1 MKKVFFLTALLCA
14 SVMSFAAIDW
24 NSINFL
30 GDGAGDGAY
39 GNKYKVAVGEGQS
52 VVNIQK
58 PDWAAEAGIFTTFP
72 AGINSCSLG
81 DGKYAT
87 QGTGM
92 VLYLSAFTQK
102 ETEVT
107 VVHGTGT
114 CVFTVFYV
122 DGESSSSGKADPELS
137 INESTVTLD
146 VAGPKTFQIVAT
158 RQGTGAISYSSN
170 NPGIASVD
178 DTGLVTAV
186 GRGTARITVTV
197 AEDENYEEAAIS
209 LQVTVNGPINWNAV
223 SWLGNGTGDEAYTD
237 KYKAVSSPSGMT
249 INNLQSNAEK
259 KCIHVI
265 CPSAE
270 FGACSLEASDYH
282 AEGAGLFLH
291 LDAFT
296 AQETQ
301 FTLVCGG
308 TTYTFD
314 VYNANSTAT
323 AVDNVT
329 SEGQAMKVLE
339 NGQLVIIRN
348 GMRYNAAGQYLK

>member
-1 MKKVFFLTALLCA
+1 MKKLFFLTALLCA

-24 NSINFL
+24 NSIDFL
-30 GDGAGDGAY
+30 GDGAGSGAY
-39 GNKYKVAVGEGQS
+39 SNKYKVAVGEGQS
-52 VVNIQK
+52 VINIQK
-58 PDWAAEAGIFTTFP
+58 PGWAAEAGIYTTFP

-87 QGTGM
+87 QGAGM

-114 CVFTVFYV
+114 CVFTVFYA

-209 LQVTVNGPINWNAV
+209 LQVTVNGPINWDALPWVAGSDKFKVYAAEGQEVV
-223 SWLGNGTGDEAYTD
+223 SVQHPGFADEDGIYCTF
-237 KYKAVSSPSGMT
+237 KAGISS
-249 INNLQSNAEK
+249 
-259 KCIHVI
+259 
-265 CPSAE
+265 
-270 FGACSLEASDYH
+270 CSLGDGKYAVQ
-282 AEGAGLFLH
+282 GAGIVLYLS
-291 LDAFT
+291 AFT
-296 AQETQ
+296 AQVTEVTVVDA
-301 FTLVCGG
+301 LGS
-308 TTYTFD
+308 YTFY
-314 VYNANSTAT
+314 VYFVDGAEIPTAISHVADGAKAIKMIEDGKLIIIKNGVRYDAT
-323 AVDNVT
+323 
-329 SEGQAMKVLE
+329 GQ
-339 NGQLVIIRN
+339 VIR
-348 GMRYNAAGQYLK
+348 